1 MRHALTNAKACAIGQ
16 RTWPDRLGRVTQADG
31 LAHRL
36 AARTLA
42 LVDVPSPSRHEA
54 RLAERVAREVSLEL
68 VFRDEGALL
77 YATSRRP
84 GRPLVLLAGHLDTVP
99 AQGNIPGRIEN
110 GAVWGLGASD
120 MKGGLAVMLELAAT
134 LPAEPALDVAFLF
147 FAREEL
153 PAEESALPAVFA
165 GAPLVDEAELVIV
178 LEPTDNAIQVGC
190 LGNLNATLT
199 FTGVSAHSAR
209 PWLGVNAVALAVDGL
224 APIVRLPPREVEVG
238 GLCFK
243 EVVTVTG
250 IEGGIA
256 ANVVPDRVTCRLNYR
271 YAPDR
276 SPAEAENELRK
287 LVGGEG
293 TLVLDSNSPPAHV
306 VADSALLERL
316 CASGGFAVE
325 PKQAWTPVAEFAARG
340 LDAVNLGPGA
350 PRWAHT
356 RDEQVEAAALARTYE
371 ALRRFLTDER
381 GGTHGSPTNPLLE
394 ADAPG
399 PRCGCAG
406 RSPAPPKESAQA
418 ATELVTAFRVS
429 AGKKG

>member
-1 MRHALTNAKACAIGQ
+1 
-16 RTWPDRLGRVTQADG
+16 VTEADG
-31 LAHRL
+31 LADRL

-54 RLAERVAREVSLEL
+54 RLAEHVAREISLDL
-68 VFRDEGALL
+68 VFRDESALL
-77 YATSRRP
+77 YATPRRA

-99 AQGNIPGRIEN
+99 AQGNLPGRIEN
-110 GAVWGLGASD
+110 GSVWGLGASD

-134 LPAEPALDVAFLF
+134 MPAEAALDVAFLF

-153 PAEESALPAVFA
+153 PTEESALPAVFA

-178 LEPTDNAIQVGC
+178 LEPTDNTIQVGC

-209 PWLGVNAVALAVDGL
+209 PWLGVNAVAVAVDGL
-224 APIVRLPPREVEVG
+224 ATIVHLPPREVEVA
-238 GLCFK
+238 GLSFK

-256 ANVVPDRVTCRLNYR
+256 GNVVPDRVSCRINYR

-276 SPAEAENELRK
+276 SPAEAENELRR
-287 LVGGEG
+287 LVGGQG
-293 TLVLDSNSPPAHV
+293 TLVLDSNSPPARV
-306 VADSALLERL
+306 VADSALLGRL
-316 CASGGFAVE
+316 RTAGDFAVE

-350 PRWAHT
+350 TRFAHK
-356 RDEQVEAAALARTYE
+356 RDEQVELEALARTFQ
-371 ALRRFLTDER
+371 ALERFF
-381 GGTHGSPTNPLLE
+381 SN
-394 ADAPG
+394 
-399 PRCGCAG
+399 
-406 RSPAPPKESAQA
+406 
-418 ATELVTAFRVS
+418 
-429 AGKKG
+429 GKS